1 MMSGRCL
8 HSKRSVRCMPPD
20 AKIAKE
26 RPIAI
31 YRRENMVTFND
42 LRGTQ
47 KKINIHIESINDLTM
62 DDYDFTIK
70 VYTRPPECIIVTKD
84 EMMRIDPENYVALID
99 TSTLHSGELKV
110 EITVNIPDADF
121 PDGYRKE
128 ISKIITNHMVWS

>member
-1 MMSGRCL
+1 
-8 HSKRSVRCMPPD
+8 
-20 AKIAKE
+20 
-26 RPIAI
+26 
-31 YRRENMVTFND
+31 MVTFND

-70 VYTRPPECIIVTKD
+70 VYTRLPEYIIVTKD
-84 EMMRIDPENYVALID
+84 EMMRIDSENYVALID
-99 TSTLHSGELKV
+99 TSTLYSGELKV